1 MTVPSATV
9 RANSTGD
16 GTAGPITFPFKIQ
29 DEAHLTVVVR
39 DTTDG
44 TDAGTTLVLNA
55 TNGYTV
61 TGVGLAAGGSI
72 TLTGTYA
79 TSVTSDFKVTILH
92 TPTKTQTTDTRN
104 KSDWYEAKAG
114 IEDSLDKLTNM
125 SQSLQDQL
133 DRSLTFSVSLDD
145 AAPDALTNGELPVP
159 SATAFPRRNS
169 TNTGWEFVTT
179 LASGT
184 YTFPAVTVDNAHIR
198 SDGTDGMSYQT
209 SVLVEDDSGNFTGIN
224 SAALTEGL
232 RDSNDNETIKTPA
245 TASAVNEIT
254 VTNAATGNAP
264 DVSATGDDTNISLT
278 IAAKGSG
285 TVTVDGRVISTD
297 GTKLDGIEASA
308 DVTDAANVATAL
320 SGATLAADLSI
331 HDDHF
336 KIVDNGD
343 VTKIAQFQASGIT
356 TATTRT
362 KTLQD
367 TDGTL
372 AELGD
377 LQFTASYAS
386 SGQTITAAGL
396 LTLAH
401 SLGAVPKLITFYLQ
415 CTTTDAGFAVGDK
428 IRVSLNGC
436 DAATNRASV
445 IYSDATNVYFRMSST
460 STSFLSSNKSTGN
473 VAALVNASWDIYVEA
488 FA

>member
-39 DTTDG
+39 DTTDA

-169 TNTGWEFVTT
+169 ANTGWEFVTT

-184 YTFPAVTVDNAHIR
+184 YTFPASTTDNALIK
-198 SDGTDGMSYQT
+198 SDGTDGLSYQAT
-209 SVLVEDDSGNFTGIN
+209 GIIIDDSNNVSGMGTLSCG
-224 SAALTEGL
+224 
-232 RDSNDNETIKTPA
+232 TIT
-245 TASAVNEIT
+245 T
-254 VTNAATGNAP
+254 
-264 DVSATGDDTNISLT
+264 
-278 IAAKGSG
+278 SG
-285 TVTVDGRVISTD
+285 TVDGRDVAAD
-297 GTKLDGIEASA
+297 GTQLDTNTTKLSGIEANA

-343 VTKIAQFQASGIT
+343 VTKVVQFQASGIT

-367 TDGTL
+367 TSGTL
-372 AELGD
+372 AELTD
-377 LQFTASYAS
+377 LQFTDSYIS
-386 SGQTITAAGL
+386 TGQTITSAAL

-401 SLGAVPKLITFYLQ
+401 GLGAEPKIIFFYLQ
-415 CTTTDAGFAVGDK
+415 ATASDMGYSSGDK
-428 IRVSLNGC
+428 VIVSLNGTTSSTSRTSTFYF
-436 DAATNRASV
+436 DS
-445 IYSDATNVYFRMSST
+445 TNVYMRFSDETGLFRIA
-460 STSFLSSNKSTGN
+460 NKSSGVTGGIDL
-473 VAALVNASWDIYVEA
+473 ADWDLYVRA